1 MPSWTLLP
9 DSYRKFRV
17 GYKKYYK
24 CSMAVIDVPVTVM
37 EHLIQEC
44 DKKIALGGSGTSF
57 KLRLSVRE
65 PIKVDWEDSISL
77 IRIPGPS

>member
-1 MPSWTLLP
+1 
-9 DSYRKFRV
+9 
-17 GYKKYYK
+17 
-24 CSMAVIDVPVTVM
+24 MAVIDVPVTVM

-65 PIKVDWEDSISL
+65 PI
-77 IRIPGPS
+77 